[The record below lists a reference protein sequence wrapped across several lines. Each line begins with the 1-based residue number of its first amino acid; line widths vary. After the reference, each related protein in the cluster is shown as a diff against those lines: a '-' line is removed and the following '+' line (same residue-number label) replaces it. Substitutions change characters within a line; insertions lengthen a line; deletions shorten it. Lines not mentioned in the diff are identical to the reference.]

1 MVFGVSLEI
10 QAKLGC
16 AEMVGVTQEEK
27 DKTEG
32 KLTVQEPKSGQDDQ
46 GDRAHTLS

>member
-16 AEMVGVTQEEK
+16 AEMVGMTQKEK

-32 KLTVQEPKSGQDDQ
+32 KLTVQEPEQS
-46 GDRAHTLS
+46 R